1 MIRLLL
7 PYNKTILKNNLILSV
22 FLSIL
27 SILRFLALPTRH
39 SIAYIIIFI
48 YTAWI
53 LTGGFLLSASYFEMT
68 RKNEYYF
75 YYNLG
80 ISKIKLILTAY
91 LLNFI
96 FVVPL
101 LIALYYVWPSWS
113 RQHPKRIRK
122 ETGIDWYLSQMS
134 TRRYYRAAWP
144 EWLGKINFTE
154 NPFRNSLHRL

>member
-39 SIAYIIIFI
+39 SIAYLIIFI

-101 LIALYYVWPSWS
+101 LIALYYV
-113 RQHPKRIRK
+113 
-122 ETGIDWYLSQMS
+122 
-134 TRRYYRAAWP
+134 
-144 EWLGKINFTE
+144 
-154 NPFRNSLHRL
+154 